1 VKDVVIVSPL
11 RTPVGAHG
19 GALRSLRAQ
28 DLAAIVFKAVL
39 ERTGIDPGVLDEVIL
54 GNIGQPSDAANIGR
68 VAALM
73 AGVPIHVPGF
83 TVQRN
88 CASGI
93 QAITSAYQAI
103 QAGDGEIYLVGGT
116 ESMSNIPYI
125 LKRPLGVQTP
135 PRRSDRRPLG
145 GPHRSHLRADHGPHR

>member
-1 VKDVVIVSPL
+1 MKEVVIVSPV

-19 GALRSLRAQ
+19 GALRSKRAQ
-28 DLAAIVFKAVL
+28 DLAETVFRAVF
-39 ERTGIDPGVLDEVIL
+39 ERTGLDPAMLDEVIL
-54 GNIGQPSDAANIGR
+54 GNIGQPSDAANISR

-73 AGVPIHVPGF
+73 AGVPIDVPGF

-93 QAITSAYQAI
+93 QSITSAYQAI
-103 QAGDGEIYLVGGT
+103 QAGDGEIFLCGGT

-125 LKRPLGVQTP
+125 LKQARWG
-135 PRRSDRRPLG
+135 
-145 GPHRSHLRADHGPHR
+145 